1 MNGDLTHFDSD
12 GRPRMVDVSLKTVS
26 ERTATASARVRM
38 GADAFAAVLA
48 RRSGK
53 GDPCATAELAG
64 VMGAKRSADL
74 IPLCH
79 PVALAHVAVETHP
92 DERDQAV
99 LIVATAKTTAQTGVE
114 MEAMTAAAVAALT
127 LYDMLKAIDKEIT
140 IEAVRLERKTG
151 GKSGDFARSE
161 R

>member
-48 RRSGK
+48 RRSRK